1 MSEPLLE
8 IRNATL
14 AYERKEVLT
23 DVVLTLA
30 AHDFCV
36 LRGPNGGGKTTLLR
50 LMAGLLPASSGVVRR
65 KKGLVLGYLPQYRSI
80 DRHFPITVAEVV
92 RSGLGCRKP
101 LFGRFSSEWQ
111 QQAQEVMNRLGIADL
126 AQQPIEELSGGQW
139 QRTLLARALVSRPEL
154 LLLDEPDT
162 HLDIETKTLLYEV
175 LDEESRRCAIVV
187 VSHDEDLTSRFP
199 QSRVLSVAGGKV
211 VEATAFS

>member
-101 LFGRFSSEWQ
+101 LFGRLSSEWQ

-162 HLDIETKTLLYEV
+162 HLDIETKTLLYKV